1 MDDTIIII
9 SFVLLIACGI
19 FFFSED
25 KIYESHLLSP
35 VSGEVS
41 KFTVCIQDPK
51 LNRGFIISLK
61 NLNELKEI
69 QGSLNNADQKYIIDY
84 QNGNYVLIN
93 RSHKMEQI
101 TKICDYTNIEKIIK
115 KNKTKHIDYSV

>member
-9 SFVLLIACGI
+9 SFVLVIACGI
-19 FFFSED
+19 FFFTED
-25 KIYESHLLSP
+25 KIYESHLISP
-35 VSGEVS
+35 VSGGVS

-51 LNRGFIISLK
+51 LNRGFVISLK

-69 QGSLNNADQKYIIDY
+69 QGSLNNSDQKYIIDY

-93 RSHKMEQI
+93 RSHKREQI